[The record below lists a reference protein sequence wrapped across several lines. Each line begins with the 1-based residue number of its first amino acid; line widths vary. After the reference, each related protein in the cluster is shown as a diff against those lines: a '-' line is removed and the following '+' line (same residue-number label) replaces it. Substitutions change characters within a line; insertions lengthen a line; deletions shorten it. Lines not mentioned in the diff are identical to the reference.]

1 MLPRSKLRKSLLDLS
16 LSLVA
21 CFAFIGGAYAEYPC
35 SVVKIVSPYPPGGAS
50 DVLAR
55 ILVPGL
61 TKQLG
66 VNIIVE
72 NKTGASGNIGTE
84 FVSSAA
90 GDGCTL
96 LLGNSTGIVINRNL
110 YKLRSDPILSLK
122 PVVEVAAVPM
132 VLYVNSSVPANSVAD
147 LIALIKKEPGKYSF
161 ASPGSGSTHHLLGE
175 LLKLEQKL
183 DMTHIPY
190 RGSGPAIADVLAGQ
204 VPMAFESTGA
214 MVPHLNSGK
223 VRALATTGS
232 VRAKNLPD
240 VPTMKELGYP
250 KFVVENWYGIFVPA
264 KTPTSLVNTL
274 NKEINKILV
283 SAEVAE
289 SLAKMGSINSEQTP
303 EQFAAFI
310 KKEIPYW
317 ELLVKQSGAT
327 AD

>member
-132 VLYVNSSVPANSVAD
+132 VLYVNSSIPANSVAE

>member
-1 MLPRSKLRKSLLDLS
+1 MNATYVNKKVLLKISSLI
-16 LSLVA
+16 
-21 CFAFIGGAYAEYPC
+21 CFGLMFQMAYAQYPC
-35 SVVKIVSPYPPGGAS
+35 PVVKIVSPYPPGGAS

-55 ILVPGL
+55 MLVPGL
-61 TKQLG
+61 SKQLN
-66 VNIIVE
+66 VSAIVE

-110 YKLRSDPILSLK
+110 YKLRNDPITSLR
-122 PVVEVAAVPM
+122 PVAEVAAVPM
-132 VLYVNSSVPANSVAD
+132 VLYINSSVPANSVAE

-183 DMTHIPY
+183 DMNHIPY

-214 MVPHLNSGK
+214 MVPHLNSGR
-223 VRALATTGS
+223 VRALATTGA
-232 VRAKNLPD
+232 VRAKSLPD

-250 KFVVENWYGIFVPA
+250 KFVVENWYGIFAPA
-264 KTPTSLVNTL
+264 KTPTALVNQL
-274 NKEINKILV
+274 NKEINKIL
-283 SAEVAE
+283 SSGDVAE
-289 SLAKMGSINSEQTP
+289 SLSKMGSLNGEQTP

-327 AD
+327 AE

>member
-1 MLPRSKLRKSLLDLS
+1 MISKIVCLICFGLS
-16 LSLVA
+16 AQLV
-21 CFAFIGGAYAEYPC
+21 YAQYPC
-35 SVVKIVSPYPPGGAS
+35 PVIKIISPYPPGGAS

-55 ILVPGL
+55 MLVPGL
-61 TKQLG
+61 LKQLN
-66 VNIIVE
+66 VSVIVE
-72 NKTGASGNIGTE
+72 NKTGASGNIGTD

-90 GDGCTL
+90 SDGCTL
-96 LLGNSTGIVINRNL
+96 LLGNSTGVVINRNL
-110 YKLRSDPILSLK
+110 YKLRNDPITSLR
-122 PVVEVAAVPM
+122 PVAEIAAVPM
-132 VLYVNSSVPANSVAD
+132 VLYVNSSVPANSVAE

-190 RGSGPAIADVLAGQ
+190 RGSGPAIVDVLAGQ
-204 VPMAFESTGA
+204 VPMAFEATSA

-223 VRALATTGS
+223 VRALATTGA

-264 KTPTSLVNTL
+264 KTPTALVNQL
-274 NKEINKILV
+274 NKEINKILA
-283 SAEVAE
+283 SSEVAE
-289 SLAKMGSINSEQTP
+289 SLSKMGSLNSEQTP
-303 EQFAAFI
+303 EQFAAFV

-327 AD
+327 AE

>member
-1 MLPRSKLRKSLLDLS
+1 M
-16 LSLVA
+16 
-21 CFAFIGGAYAEYPC
+21 
-35 SVVKIVSPYPPGGAS
+35 
-50 DVLAR
+50 
-55 ILVPGL
+55 LVPGL
-61 TKQLG
+61 SKQLN
-66 VNIIVE
+66 VSVIVE

-84 FVSSAA
+84 FVSSAT

-96 LLGNSTGIVINRNL
+96 LLGNSTGVVINRNL
-110 YKLRSDPILSLK
+110 YKLRNDPITSLR
-122 PVVEVAAVPM
+122 PVAEVAAVPM
-132 VLYVNSSVPANSVAD
+132 VLYVNSSVPANSVTE
-147 LIALIKKEPGKYSF
+147 LIALIKKEPGKFSF

-223 VRALATTGS
+223 VRALATTGA

-264 KTPTSLVNTL
+264 KTSTALVNQL
-274 NKEINKILV
+274 NKEINKTLA
-283 SAEVAE
+283 STEVAE
-289 SLAKMGSINSEQTP
+289 SLSKMGSLNSEQTP

-327 AD
+327 AE

>member
-16 LSLVA
+16 LSLVVY
-21 CFAFIGGAYAEYPC
+21 FAFIGGAYAEYPC

-132 VLYVNSSVPANSVAD
+132 VLYVNSSVPANSFAE
-147 LIALIKKEPGKYSF
+147 LITLIKKEPGKYSF

-264 KTPTSLVNTL
+264 KTPTSLVNIL

>member
-1 MLPRSKLRKSLLDLS
+1 MNLIYTPRMVSKILCLICFGLS
-16 LSLVA
+16 THL
-21 CFAFIGGAYAEYPC
+21 AYAQYPC
-35 SVVKIVSPYPPGGAS
+35 SVIKIISPYPPGGAS

-55 ILVPGL
+55 MLVPGL
-61 TKQLG
+61 SKQLN
-66 VNIIVE
+66 VSVIVE

-84 FVSSAA
+84 FVSSAV

-96 LLGNSTGIVINRNL
+96 LLGNSTGVVINRNL
-110 YKLRSDPILSLK
+110 YKLRNDPITSLR
-122 PVVEVAAVPM
+122 PVAEVAAVPM
-132 VLYVNSSVPANSVAD
+132 VLYINSSVPANSVAE
-147 LIALIKKEPGKYSF
+147 LVALIKKEPGKFSF

-190 RGSGPAIADVLAGQ
+190 RGSGPAITDVLAGQ
-204 VPMAFESTGA
+204 VPMAFEATSA

-223 VRALATTGS
+223 VRALATTGA

-264 KTPTSLVNTL
+264 KTPTVLVNQL
-274 NKEINKILV
+274 NKEINKTLA
-283 SAEVAE
+283 SSEVAE
-289 SLAKMGSINSEQTP
+289 SLLKMGSLNSEQTP
-303 EQFAAFI
+303 EQFAAFV

-327 AD
+327 AE

>member
-21 CFAFIGGAYAEYPC
+21 CFAFISGAYAEYPC

-132 VLYVNSSVPANSVAD
+132 VLYVNSSVPANSFAE

-264 KTPTSLVNTL
+264 KTPTSLVNIL

>member
-1 MLPRSKLRKSLLDLS
+1 M
-16 LSLVA
+16 
-21 CFAFIGGAYAEYPC
+21 
-35 SVVKIVSPYPPGGAS
+35 
-50 DVLAR
+50 
-55 ILVPGL
+55 LVPGL
-61 TKQLG
+61 SKQLNAS
-66 VNIIVE
+66 VIVE

-110 YKLRSDPILSLK
+110 YKLRNDPITSLR
-122 PVVEVAAVPM
+122 PVAEVAAVPM
-132 VLYVNSSVPANSVAD
+132 VLYVNSSVPANSVAE

-250 KFVVENWYGIFVPA
+250 KFVVENWYGVFVPA
-264 KTPTSLVNTL
+264 KTPTPLVNQL
-274 NKEINKILV
+274 NKEINKVLASPEV
-283 SAEVAE
+283 SE
-289 SLAKMGSINSEQTP
+289 SLSKMGSLNGEQTP
-303 EQFAAFI
+303 EQFAAFV

-327 AD
+327 AE

>member
-132 VLYVNSSVPANSVAD
+132 VLYVNSSVPANSVAE
-147 LIALIKKEPGKYSF
+147 LITLIKKEPGKYSF

>member
-132 VLYVNSSVPANSVAD
+132 VLYVNSSVPVNSVAE

-264 KTPTSLVNTL
+264 KTPTSLVNIL

>member
-21 CFAFIGGAYAEYPC
+21 CFAFISGAYGEYPC

-132 VLYVNSSVPANSVAD
+132 VLYVNSSVPANSVAE

>member
-21 CFAFIGGAYAEYPC
+21 CFAFISGAYGEYPC

-132 VLYVNSSVPANSVAD
+132 VLYVNSSVPANSVAE

-232 VRAKNLPD
+232 VMAINLAD

-264 KTPTSLVNTL
+264 KTPTSLVNIL

>member
-21 CFAFIGGAYAEYPC
+21 CFAFISGAYAEYPC

>member
-132 VLYVNSSVPANSVAD
+132 VLYVNSSVPANSVAE
-147 LIALIKKEPGKYSF
+147 LITLIKKEPGKYSF

-264 KTPTSLVNTL
+264 KTPASLVNIL

>member
-21 CFAFIGGAYAEYPC
+21 CFAFISGAYAEYPC

-132 VLYVNSSVPANSVAD
+132 VLYVNSSVPANSVAE
-147 LIALIKKEPGKYSF
+147 LITLIKKEPGKYSF

>member
-16 LSLVA
+16 LSLVVY
-21 CFAFIGGAYAEYPC
+21 FAFIGGAYAEYPC

-132 VLYVNSSVPANSVAD
+132 VLYVNSSVPVNSVAE

-240 VPTMKELGYP
+240 APTMKELGYP

-264 KTPTSLVNTL
+264 KTPTSLVNIL

-327 AD
+327 AY

>member
-21 CFAFIGGAYAEYPC
+21 CFAFISGAYAEYPC

-132 VLYVNSSVPANSVAD
+132 VLYVNSSVPANSVAE

-264 KTPTSLVNTL
+264 KTPTSLVNIL
-274 NKEINKILV
+274 NKEINKILI

>member
-16 LSLVA
+16 LSLVVY
-21 CFAFIGGAYAEYPC
+21 FGFIGGAYAEYPC

-132 VLYVNSSVPANSVAD
+132 VLYINSSVPVNSVAE

-264 KTPTSLVNTL
+264 KTPTSLVNIL

>member
-1 MLPRSKLRKSLLDLS
+1 MNAKYSTKIILKLLCLVCFGFSA
-16 LSLVA
+16 SLVSA
-21 CFAFIGGAYAEYPC
+21 QYPC
-35 SVVKIVSPYPPGGAS
+35 SVIKIISPYPPGGAS

-55 ILVPGL
+55 MLVPGL
-61 TKQLG
+61 SKQLNAS
-66 VNIIVE
+66 VIVE

-110 YKLRSDPILSLK
+110 YKLRNDPITSLR
-122 PVVEVAAVPM
+122 PVAEVAAVPM
-132 VLYVNSSVPANSVAD
+132 VLYVNSSVPANSVAE

-232 VRAKNLPD
+232 VRAKNLLD

-250 KFVVENWYGIFVPA
+250 KFVVENWYGVFVPA
-264 KTPTSLVNTL
+264 KTPTPLVNQL
-274 NKEINKILV
+274 NKEINKVLASPEV
-283 SAEVAE
+283 SE
-289 SLAKMGSINSEQTP
+289 SLSKMGSLNGEQTP
-303 EQFAAFI
+303 EQFAAFV

-327 AD
+327 AE

>member
-132 VLYVNSSVPANSVAD
+132 VLYVNSSVPANSLAD

>member
-21 CFAFIGGAYAEYPC
+21 CFAFISGAYGEYPC

>member
-1 MLPRSKLRKSLLDLS
+1 MLPRPKLRKSLLDLS

-21 CFAFIGGAYAEYPC
+21 CFAFISGAYAEYPC

-132 VLYVNSSVPANSVAD
+132 VLYVNSSVPANSFAE

>member
-21 CFAFIGGAYAEYPC
+21 CFAFISGAYAEYPC

-132 VLYVNSSVPANSVAD
+132 VLYVNSSVPVNSVAE

-264 KTPTSLVNTL
+264 KTPTSLVNIL

>member
-16 LSLVA
+16 LSLVVY
-21 CFAFIGGAYAEYPC
+21 FAFIGGAYAEYPC

-132 VLYVNSSVPANSVAD
+132 VLYVNSSVPVNSVAE

-264 KTPTSLVNTL
+264 KTPTSLVNIL

>member
-16 LSLVA
+16 LSLVVY
-21 CFAFIGGAYAEYPC
+21 FAFIGGAYAEYPC

-132 VLYVNSSVPANSVAD
+132 VLYVNSSVPANSVAE

-250 KFVVENWYGIFVPA
+250 NFVVENWYGIFVPA
-264 KTPTSLVNTL
+264 KTPTSLVNIL

>member
-1 MLPRSKLRKSLLDLS
+1 MNLIYISRMILKILCLIYFGLS
-16 LSLVA
+16 TQLV
-21 CFAFIGGAYAEYPC
+21 FAQYPC
-35 SVVKIVSPYPPGGAS
+35 SVIKIISPYPPGGAS

-55 ILVPGL
+55 MLVPGL
-61 TKQLG
+61 SKQLNAS
-66 VNIIVE
+66 VIVE

-84 FVSSAA
+84 FVSSAV

-110 YKLRSDPILSLK
+110 YKLRNDPITSLR
-122 PVVEVAAVPM
+122 PVAEVAAVPM
-132 VLYVNSSVPANSVAD
+132 VLYVNSSVPANSFAE
-147 LIALIKKEPGKYSF
+147 LIALIKKEPGKFSF

-190 RGSGPAIADVLAGQ
+190 RGSGPAIVDVLAGQ
-204 VPMAFESTGA
+204 VPIAFESTSA
-214 MVPHLNSGK
+214 IVPHLNGGK
-223 VRALATTGS
+223 VRALATTGAE
-232 VRAKNLPD
+232 RAKNLPD

-264 KTPTSLVNTL
+264 KTPTALVNQL
-274 NKEINKILV
+274 NKEINKILA
-283 SAEVAE
+283 SSEVVE
-289 SLAKMGSINSEQTP
+289 SLSKMGSLNSETTP
-303 EQFAAFI
+303 EQFAAFV

-327 AD
+327 AE

>member
-21 CFAFIGGAYAEYPC
+21 CFAFISGAYAEYPC

-72 NKTGASGNIGTE
+72 NKTGASGKIGTE

-264 KTPTSLVNTL
+264 KTPTSLVNIL

>member
-16 LSLVA
+16 LSLVV

-132 VLYVNSSVPANSVAD
+132 VLYVNSSVPANSVAE

-264 KTPTSLVNTL
+264 KTPTSLVNIL

>member
-1 MLPRSKLRKSLLDLS
+1 MNTKKSLLIFTS
-16 LSLVA
+16 
-21 CFAFIGGAYAEYPC
+21 FIFIGLGSQFAHAQYPC
-35 SVVKIVSPYPPGGAS
+35 PVIKLISPYPPGGAS

-55 ILVPGL
+55 MLVPGL
-61 TKQLG
+61 SKQLNSN
-66 VNIIVE
+66 VIVE

-84 FVSSAA
+84 FVSIAV

-110 YKLRSDPILSLK
+110 YKLRMDPITSLR
-122 PVVEVAAVPM
+122 PVAEVAAVPM
-132 VLYVNSSVPANSVAD
+132 VLYVNSSVPANSVAE

-223 VRALATTGS
+223 VRALATTGA

-250 KFVVENWYGIFVPA
+250 KFVVENWYGVFVPA
-264 KTPTSLVNTL
+264 KTPTALVNQL
-274 NKEINKILV
+274 SREINKVLA
-283 SAEVAE
+283 SPEVAE
-289 SLAKMGSINSEQTP
+289 SLSKMGSLNGEQTP

-327 AD
+327 AE

>member
-1 MLPRSKLRKSLLDLS
+1 M
-16 LSLVA
+16 
-21 CFAFIGGAYAEYPC
+21 
-35 SVVKIVSPYPPGGAS
+35 
-50 DVLAR
+50 
-55 ILVPGL
+55 LVPGL
-61 TKQLG
+61 SKQLNAS
-66 VNIIVE
+66 VVVE
-72 NKTGASGNIGTE
+72 NKTGASGNIGTD

-96 LLGNSTGIVINRNL
+96 LLGNSTGVVINRNL
-110 YKLRSDPILSLK
+110 YKLRNDPITSLR
-122 PVVEVAAVPM
+122 PVAEIAAVPM
-132 VLYVNSSVPANSVAD
+132 VLYVNSSVPANSVAE

-190 RGSGPAIADVLAGQ
+190 RGSGPAIVDVLAGQ
-204 VPMAFESTGA
+204 VPMAFESTSA

-223 VRALATTGS
+223 VRALATTGA

-264 KTPTSLVNTL
+264 KTPTALVNQL
-274 NKEINKILV
+274 NKEINKILA
-283 SAEVAE
+283 SSEVAE
-289 SLAKMGSINSEQTP
+289 SLSKMGSLNSEQTP
-303 EQFAAFI
+303 EQFAAFV

-327 AD
+327 AE

>member
-132 VLYVNSSVPANSVAD
+132 VLYVNSSIPANSVAE

-264 KTPTSLVNTL
+264 KTPTSLVNIL

>member
-1 MLPRSKLRKSLLDLS
+1 MNTIYIAKRNLIQIVGLI
-16 LSLVA
+16 
-21 CFAFIGGAYAEYPC
+21 CFGFSAPLAYAQYPC
-35 SVVKIVSPYPPGGAS
+35 PVIKIISPYPPGGAS

-55 ILVPGL
+55 MLVPGL
-61 TKQLG
+61 SKQLN
-66 VNIIVE
+66 VSVIVE

-84 FVSSAA
+84 FVSSAT

-96 LLGNSTGIVINRNL
+96 LLGNSTGVVINRNL
-110 YKLRSDPILSLK
+110 YKLRNDPIVSVR
-122 PVVEVAAVPM
+122 PVAEVAAVPM
-132 VLYVNSSVPANSVAD
+132 VLYVNSSVSANSVSE

-223 VRALATTGS
+223 VRALATTGA

-240 VPTMKELGYP
+240 LPTMKELGYP

-264 KTPTSLVNTL
+264 KTPTPLVNTL
-274 NKEINKILV
+274 NKEINKVLA

-289 SLAKMGSINSEQTP
+289 SLSKMGSLNGEQTP

-327 AD
+327 AE